1 MKYLKLCTLV
11 LAIAIQ
17 PAVAKAQVEFKLQID
32 EITDETTP
40 IIYLNPE
47 ENRDYILLSLRCGS
61 DSIYLFAD
69 HKFLIGNR
77 FAGYSSAQVNVDMR
91 FDEQP
96 ATSSTWLLF
105 DNQRVSFPGYP
116 EGVVDNLILNATDS
130 ENLLFRMSDNYDQ
143 LTAHYSLTGF
153 SDALDQFDQYCDTY
167 SR

>member
-17 PAVAKAQVEFKLQID
+17 PTVAKAQVEFKLHID

-40 IIYLNPE
+40 IIILMPE
-47 ENRDYILLSLRCGS
+47 ENRDLILLGLKCYS
-61 DSIYLFAD
+61 DRIYLVAY

-96 ATSSTWLLF
+96 ATSSTWLLL
-105 DNQRVSFPGYP
+105 DNQESSFAYT

-143 LTAHYSLTGF
+143 LTAHYDLTGF
-153 SDALDQFDQYCDTY
+153 SYALDQFDQYCDTY

>member
-1 MKYLKLCTLV
+1 M

-17 PAVAKAQVEFKLQID
+17 PTIAKAQVEFKLQID

-40 IIYLNPE
+40 IIYLKPE
-47 ENRDYILLSLRCGS
+47 ENRDYILLGLICDS
-61 DSIYLFAD
+61 DRIYLLAF

-105 DNQRVSFPGYP
+105 DDKKSSFPYT
-116 EGVVDNLILNATDS
+116 EGVVDNLILKATDS